1 MSAANHFR
9 ERSEPVARSIMG
21 IIAKQSIQGTIVT
34 YLGVAVG
41 FVTTFFVLTR
51 FLSAEEIGLA
61 RVLVDAATLFI
72 GLAQLGTS
80 SSIIRFYP
88 HFKHSVESCRMVPNS
103 LELSSV
109 EKTTLN
115 NSTQPLHNPTQSS
128 DHGFFFWT
136 LIVPLV
142 GFALFTAIYCACH
155 EPLSHWFGEKS
166 PLFIEYYYMVLPM
179 AFFMLYQTVFET
191 NANVRMHIVV
201 PRAVRELITRI
212 GLLVVYL
219 LYAFEC
225 LNINGFVIALCA
237 VYAVAMLCNM
247 VYLFSLGEVSLLPD
261 MDFLRQ
267 NPSLVRQYILYTG
280 FLLVS
285 AVASVLAPTLS
296 SFFITAE
303 MGLSY
308 TGIFAIATYIAV
320 MVSIPYRSV
329 VAIASPQLATAIKE
343 NNQQETAHLMQQVSS
358 TLLLIGGMI
367 LCAIWLNIDLIFHIL
382 PNGETYAA
390 ARQVVLMLGTSQL
403 FIAVCSFAS
412 SALNYSHYYAFS
424 LLFSF
429 ILTTLS
435 ILLNNLLIPHFG
447 MEGAAVS
454 NLISYAVYFVLIV
467 LTVRLTLKT
476 STFTL
481 QHLKILLLI
490 VVILNLNFLW
500 LEYLPIHNIWLSSMI
515 RTIVLMGGACLV
527 AWRKNLSPEINQQV
541 HSLGERLK
549 VKG

>member
-1 MSAANHFR
+1 
-9 ERSEPVARSIMG
+9 MG

-51 FLSAEEIGLA
+51 FLSAEEIGLS

-88 HFKHSVESCRMVPNS
+88 HFRDQGQGGKTVE
-103 LELSSV
+103 
-109 EKTTLN
+109 
-115 NSTQPLHNPTQSS
+115 
-128 DHGFFFWT
+128 HGFFFWT
-136 LIVPLV
+136 LIIPLL
-142 GFALFTAIYCACH
+142 GFALFTAIYCACR

-166 PLFIEYYYMVLPM
+166 SLFVEYYYMVLPM

-212 GLLVVYL
+212 GLLVAYL
-219 LYAFEC
+219 LYAFRVVD
-225 LNINGFVIALCA
+225 IDGFVIALCS
-237 VYAVAMLCNM
+237 VYAVAALCNII
-247 VYLFSLGEVSLLPD
+247 YLFSLGEVSLRPD
-261 MDFLRQ
+261 WDFLR
-267 NPSLVRQYILYTG
+267 NNRQLIHQYLRYTG
-280 FLLVS
+280 FLLIS

-329 VAIASPQLATAIKE
+329 TAIAAPQLANAIK
-343 NNQQETAHLMQQVSS
+343 NNNLSEITHLIHQVSS

-382 PNGETYAA
+382 PNGDTYAT
-390 ARQVVLMLGTSQL
+390 ARSVVLILGTSQL
-403 FIAVCSFAS
+403 FIAVCSFTS
-412 SALNYSHYYAFS
+412 SALNYSRFYAFS

-429 ILTTLS
+429 VLTALS

-447 MEGAAVS
+447 MEGAAMS
-454 NLISYAVYFVLIV
+454 NLISYALYFALIVLIV
-467 LTVRLTLKT
+467 RLTIKT
-476 STFTL
+476 PTFTR
-481 QHLKILLLI
+481 QHMKILCLI

-500 LEYLPIHNIWLSSMI
+500 LEYLPIQNIWLSSII
-515 RTIVLMGGACLV
+515 RSFVLIGGGCAV
-527 AWRKNLSPEINQQV
+527 IWFRNLSPEIKQQV
-541 HSLGERLK
+541 RNFRLK

>member
-1 MSAANHFR
+1 
-9 ERSEPVARSIMG
+9 MG

-88 HFKHSVESCRMVPNS
+88 HFKHSVASCRMVQNGA
-103 LELSSV
+103 

-115 NSTQPLHNPTQSS
+115 NSTQLPHNATQLSHNATQPLHNATQHPS

-136 LIVPLV
+136 LIIPLV
-142 GFALFTAIYCACH
+142 GFVLFTAIYCACH

-166 PLFIEYYYMVLPM
+166 PLFVEYYYMVLPI
-179 AFFMLYQTVFET
+179 AFFMLYQTIFET

-219 LYAFEC
+219 LYAFEF
-225 LNINGFVIALCA
+225 LTINGFVIGLCA

-247 VYLFSLGEVSLLPD
+247 GYLFSLGEISLRPD
-261 MDFLRQ
+261 WEFLRE
-267 NPSLVRQYILYTG
+267 NRSLVRQYILYTG

-343 NNQQETAHLMQQVSS
+343 NNQRETAQLMQQVSS

-403 FIAVCSFAS
+403 IIAVCSFAS
-412 SALNYSHYYAFS
+412 SALNYSRFYAFS

-429 ILTTLS
+429 ILTALS
-435 ILLNNLLIPHFG
+435 LVLNNLLIPHFG
-447 MEGAAVS
+447 MNGAAIS
-454 NLISYAVYFVLIV
+454 NLISYAVYFLFIT
-467 LTVRLTLKT
+467 LTVRFTLHAP
-476 STFTL
+476 TFTR
-481 QHLKILLLI
+481 QHFKIILLLLL
-490 VVILNLNFLW
+490 ILSMNTLW
-500 LEYLPIHNIWLSSMI
+500 LNYLPINNIWISSI
-515 RTIVLMGGACLV
+515 LRSLVLLGGGCAV
-527 AWRKNLSPEINQQV
+527 AWAKKLSPEINQQV
-541 HSLGERLK
+541 RSLGERLK

>member
-1 MSAANHFR
+1 
-9 ERSEPVARSIMG
+9 MG

-72 GLAQLGTS
+72 GLAQLGTT

-88 HFKHSVESCRMVPNS
+88 HFKAKGERLKVKGEN
-103 LELSSV
+103 
-109 EKTTLN
+109 
-115 NSTQPLHNPTQSS
+115 S

-136 LIVPLV
+136 LIIPLV
-142 GFALFTAIYCACH
+142 GFALFTAIYCACYS
-155 EPLSHWFGEKS
+155 PLSQWFGEKS
-166 PLFIEYYYMVLPM
+166 PLFVEYYYMVLPM

-212 GLLVVYL
+212 GLLLVYL
-219 LYAFEC
+219 LYAFE
-225 LNINGFVIALCA
+225 LLTINGFVIALCG

-247 VYLFSLGEVSLLPD
+247 GYLFSLGEISLRPD
-261 MDFLRQ
+261 WQFLRA
-267 NPSLVRQYILYTG
+267 NRSLVRQYILYTG
-280 FLLVS
+280 FLLIS

-320 MVSIPYRSV
+320 MVSIPYRSMT
-329 VAIASPQLATAIKE
+329 AIASPQLATAIKE
-343 NNQQETAHLMQQVSS
+343 NNRAQTAHLMQQVSS
-358 TLLLIGGMI
+358 TLLLVGGMI
-367 LCAIWLNIDLIFHIL
+367 LCVIWLNVDLIFHIL
-382 PNGETYAA
+382 PNGATYAS
-390 ARQVVLMLGTSQL
+390 ARQVVLILATSQL
-403 FIAVCSFAS
+403 FIAVCSFTS
-412 SALNYSHYYAFS
+412 SALNYSRFYAFS

-429 ILTTLS
+429 ALTLLS
-435 ILLNNLLIPHFG
+435 ILLNNMLIPHLG
-447 MEGAAVS
+447 MNGAAAS
-454 NLISYAVYFVLIV
+454 NLIAYAIYFLLIL
-467 LTVRLTLKT
+467 LTVRFTLHAP
-476 STFTL
+476 TFTR

-490 VVILNLNFLW
+490 VLIINLNFLW
-500 LEYLPIHNIWLSSMI
+500 QKYLPINNIWLSSII
-515 RTIVLMGGACLV
+515 RSVVLVGGGCAL
-527 AWRKNLSPEINQQV
+527 AWYKNLSPEINQQV
-541 HSLGERLK
+541 RSLGDRLK
-549 VKG
+549 VKD